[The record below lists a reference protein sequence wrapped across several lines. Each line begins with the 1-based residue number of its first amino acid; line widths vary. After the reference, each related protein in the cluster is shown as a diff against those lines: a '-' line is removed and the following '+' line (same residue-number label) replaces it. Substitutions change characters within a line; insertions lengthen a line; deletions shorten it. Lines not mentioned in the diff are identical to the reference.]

1 MTNDALIA
9 ALSHLVSEGRNP
21 DTMDIDLLSSQEIV
35 ERLNQQDKQV
45 PLAVEAVL
53 PQIAQ
58 AVDKITAAFKQGGRL
73 IYLGAGTSG
82 RLGVLDASEC
92 PPTFGVSDQMVI
104 GLIAGGKEAMFTAQE
119 GAEDNA
125 TLGAHDLQQI
135 DFSSKDVLVGIAASG
150 RTPYVIGALE
160 YANDLGATTI
170 ALSCNPDS
178 PIAEIAQIAISPVVG
193 PEALTGS
200 TRLKSGTAQKLVLNM
215 LTTASMIRLGKSY
228 QNLMVDVRATN
239 RKLIARAVRI
249 VMQATDCQ
257 REEAEALLKESHN
270 NAKLAILMHLTG
282 MKLRA
287 SDGETLAI
295 GRLLTPRHGRARRVI
310 SQSKTR
316 ALWALVLIIDCTHS
330 NRVATPY
337 ENAAPA
343 LYLHRSLHS
352 IGRSSQFGKPHQGY
366 NIALIPFGSLVHNHP
381 VWLSRAPLSFYSC
394 AGYDQ
399 SRHPDNRFDT
409 SCPLVLTV
417 THSLH
422 KRQAAQYS
430 PLLSIFSCFTLS

>member
-125 TLGAHDLQQI
+125 TLGTHDLQQI
-135 DFSSKDVLVGIAASG
+135 HFSSKDVLIGIAASG

-270 NAKLAILMHLTG
+270 NAKLAILMNLTG
-282 MKLRA
+282 MNYEQATTKLSQ
-287 SDGETLAI
+287 SDGFL
-295 GRLLTPRHGRARRVI
+295 RRAMEE
-310 SQSKTR
+310 
-316 ALWALVLIIDCTHS
+316 H
-330 NRVATPY
+330 
-337 ENAAPA
+337 EE
-343 LYLHRSLHS
+343 
-352 IGRSSQFGKPHQGY
+352 
-366 NIALIPFGSLVHNHP
+366 
-381 VWLSRAPLSFYSC
+381 
-394 AGYDQ
+394 
-399 SRHPDNRFDT
+399 
-409 SCPLVLTV
+409 
-417 THSLH
+417 
-422 KRQAAQYS
+422 
-430 PLLSIFSCFTLS
+430 

>member
-125 TLGAHDLQQI
+125 TLGTHDLQQI
-135 DFSSKDVLVGIAASG
+135 LFSSKDVLVGIAASG

-178 PIAEIAQIAISPVVG
+178 PIAEIAHIAISPVVG

-282 MKLRA
+282 NYEQATAKLSQ
-287 SDGETLAI
+287 SDGFL
-295 GRLLTPRHGRARRVI
+295 RRAMEE
-310 SQSKTR
+310 
-316 ALWALVLIIDCTHS
+316 H
-330 NRVATPY
+330 
-337 ENAAPA
+337 EE
-343 LYLHRSLHS
+343 
-352 IGRSSQFGKPHQGY
+352 
-366 NIALIPFGSLVHNHP
+366 
-381 VWLSRAPLSFYSC
+381 
-394 AGYDQ
+394 
-399 SRHPDNRFDT
+399 
-409 SCPLVLTV
+409 
-417 THSLH
+417 
-422 KRQAAQYS
+422 
-430 PLLSIFSCFTLS
+430 